1 MGAWRK
7 GAAVGQEKLL
17 LDYVRRLD
25 RFREGRRAAYLH
37 LSRLRPYNR
46 RDHHMRIAGITF
58 DTLIKKFDGGL
69 FRLQNNDM
77 VFVAKGATVAD
88 IDEAVLRLRFLF
100 SEDPLLNNPPDGSK
114 FCTWYEVETQYDALL
129 RTAEEAIDLAAQPAP
144 DQADPSAAAAE
155 GEPLDP
161 NHLGQIEKA
170 LVSADLSAY
179 VRRQA
184 VCLVPPGEAPQPL
197 FHELYISICDLRKAV
212 LPRYNLTSDRWLFQ
226 HLTQILDLR
235 MLALLMA
242 RKEIRQIK
250 DISLNLNIST
260 ILSPEFLQF
269 DRDMTPDARG
279 TITIEVQPI
288 DIFADFG
295 AFLFARDFLRD
306 RGYKVCIDGL
316 KHLTLP
322 MMNREWLGVDL
333 LKFHWGFDLIDDLDG
348 SRSQSLKEVMAHI
361 GRERLILSRCDSP
374 EAATAGDALGITMY
388 QGRLIDKQIQE
399 ASAKPGAKP
408 AATTPAVAEA
418 VPAR

>member
-1 MGAWRK
+1 MGAWHK
-7 GAAVGQEKLL
+7 EVAVGQEKLL
-17 LDYVRRLD
+17 LDHVRRLD
-25 RFREGRRAAYLH
+25 RFREGRRAVYLH

-46 RDHHMRIAGITF
+46 RDHHMRIAGTTF

-69 FRLQNNDM
+69 YRLQNNDL
-77 VFVAKGATVAD
+77 VFIAKGAEIAD

-100 SEDPLLNNPPDGSK
+100 SEDPLLNNPQSESESK
-114 FCTWYEVETQYDALL
+114 FCTWYEVETQYDEL
-129 RTAEEAIDLAAQPAP
+129 RGAAEEAADRAAQPAS
-144 DQADPSAAAAE
+144 DEADPSAAANE

-161 NHLGQIEKA
+161 SHLGQVEKA
-170 LVSADLSAY
+170 LVSADLSTF

-184 VCLVPPGEAPQPL
+184 VCLVPPGETPQPL

-212 LPRYNLTSDRWLFQ
+212 LPRYDLTSDRWLFQ

-235 MLALLMA
+235 MLALLVA
-242 RKEIRQIK
+242 RKEIRQVK
-250 DISLNLNIST
+250 DFSINLNIST

-269 DRDMTPDARG
+269 DRGLPPDIRG
-279 TITIEVQPI
+279 TIAIEIQPI

-295 AFLFARDFLRD
+295 SFLFARDFLRD

-348 SRSQSLKEVMAHI
+348 SRSQSLKEVVAQI
-361 GRERLILSRCDSP
+361 GHERLILSRCDSP
-374 EAATAGDALGITMY
+374 DAATAGAALGITMY
-388 QGRLIDKQIQE
+388 QGRLIDQQIQK
-399 ASAKPGAKP
+399 ASAKPNAKRAP
-408 AATTPAVAEA
+408 TPAEA
-418 VPAR
+418 VPAQ